1 MASLKQCKNIY
12 LFGGWCIEY
21 LKYIYYNS
29 NEEQIQILIKL
40 LEGKYMYAL
49 KKMFVYKTR

>member
-12 LFGGWCIEY
+12 LFGWWCIEY